1 MSWVDMNKRSF
12 NCPPLSEKSK
22 QNILNEAKDACSK
35 LIMNITFSAANPIA
49 KVVVN
54 PKTKRNASFRKIKD
68 LVDPSLDGLIAHTRV
83 RASIEEAADF
93 FYFDS
98 PAKLENY
105 DRVMKDSAV
114 KLASLYTLIE
124 RPQSPQ
130 AEHPLHSLGV
140 IWKVTKLFGTTP
152 RDMCLLDYH
161 DEFTTVDPATG
172 EERRGWARCIHS
184 VPLKCCPDMKE
195 SHGLIRTTV
204 VRSGHVFIESSTPG
218 ELDYYKVHITVA
230 QNDSFGG
237 LSEMLYRTMIKFYS
251 SSLLNLEGHFLCKR
265 VVPLLK
271 LPMSRFLH
279 KREAVCCM
287 TCLAHFKWT
296 NPKRQCRSCGDVICL
311 KCSSKWSIHLDTH
324 KQAIKV
330 DLCLVCVTEN
340 SKGEVSAV
348 SGTGSFIGTHRI
360 DHVMTLTVVIVVV
373 DSPGLSSTPND
384 DKRNSSRHQF
394 GATPAKMAYST
405 ESGGEVTSRLR
416 LELDPV
422 KTQRAI
428 RPNSI
433 SSDGVDLVIDPVN
446 TQRAFRPKSIS
457 SDGVDLGIDPVQ
469 TEHSQQ
475 PKSASSDW
483 GFNNFDLLL
492 SPGRHNDGDD
502 SLPSSFW

>member
-1 MSWVDMNKRSF
+1 MQQAHHERHV
-12 NCPPLSEKSK
+12 LSHESHL
-22 QNILNEAKDACSK
+22 QSRLEPQDETPC
-35 LIMNITFSAANPIA
+35 
-49 KVVVN
+49 
-54 PKTKRNASFRKIKD
+54 FRKIKD
-68 LVDPSLDGLIAHTRV
+68 LVDPSLDGVIANTRV

-105 DRVMKDSAV
+105 DRVMKDSVV
-114 KLASLYTLIE
+114 KLTSLYTLIE

-152 RDMCLLDYH
+152 RDTCLLDYH

-230 QNDSFGG
+230 QNDSFGSF
-237 LSEMLYRTMIKFYS
+237 SEMLYRTVIKFYS
-251 SSLLNLEGHFLCKR
+251 ASLLNLEGHFICKR
-265 VVPLLK
+265 VVPLLE

-279 KREAVCCM
+279 KREAVFCM

-296 NPKRQCRSCGDVICL
+296 NPKRQCRSCGDAICL

-330 DLCLVCVTEN
+330 DLCLVCVSGN
-340 SKGEVSAV
+340 SKGAVSAV
-348 SGTGSFIGTHRI
+348 SGTGSFLDT
-360 DHVMTLTVVIVVV
+360 VV
-373 DSPGLSSTPND
+373 DSPRLSSTPKKD
-384 DKRNSSRHQF
+384 SRNSSRHQSV
-394 GATPAKMAYST
+394 ATPNTPAKMAHST

-422 KTQRAI
+422 KTQRA
-428 RPNSI
+428 N
-433 SSDGVDLVIDPVN
+433 
-446 TQRAFRPKSIS
+446 RPKSIS
-457 SDGVDLGIDPVQ
+457 SDGVELVFDPVR
-469 TEHSQQ
+469 TEHSQR
-475 PKSASSDW
+475 PKSASNDW

-492 SPGRHNDGDD
+492 SPGRHNDRDD
-502 SLPSSFW
+502 SPTSSFW

>member
-251 SSLLNLEGHFLCKR
+251 SIAQPRGAFSLQAGRSFAQTAH
-265 VVPLLK
+265 VSVPPQARGRLLHDVPRSFQMDKSEATMPK
-271 LPMSRFLH
+271 LR
-279 KREAVCCM
+279 RC
-287 TCLAHFKWT
+287 
-296 NPKRQCRSCGDVICL
+296 
-311 KCSSKWSIHLDTH
+311 HLSEM
-324 KQAIKV
+324 QFQV

-348 SGTGSFIGTHRI
+348 SGTGSFI
-360 DHVMTLTVVIVVV
+360 VV